1 MKTFNKLHLI
11 LALILFLCVN
21 LTKAGT
27 KPKSNRDST
36 ICLDI
41 SGKVTID
48 NDKNDNELKVELIY
62 YNTVVDTLF
71 AKTNKK
77 FNFLLKKNSY
87 YTIRISK
94 EGYAPKIISICTNVK
109 TFNPEKE
116 FYKFH
121 FDTEL
126 MPLKTAAKLNHEAL
140 EFPIAIVT
148 MDESIGGF
156 YINEDYTSNI
166 KRHIHLK

>member
-1 MKTFNKLHLI
+1 MNISNKLN
-11 LALILFLCVN
+11 LFLAFILMLCIN
-21 LTKAGT
+21 NAKAGT
-27 KPKSNRDST
+27 NPKFNRDST

-41 SGKVTID
+41 SGKVTIN
-48 NDKNDNELKVELIY
+48 NDKNGNGLKVELIY
-62 YNTVVDTLF
+62 YNTVVDTLS
-71 AKTNKK
+71 AKTNKT
-77 FNFLLKKNSY
+77 FNFLLKKNSH

-94 EGYAPKIISICTNVK
+94 EGYASKIISICTDIKAFDPNK
-109 TFNPEKE
+109 D

-126 MPLKTAAKLNHEAL
+126 IPLKTASKLNHEAL
-140 EFPIAIVT
+140 EFPIAIIT
-148 MDESIGGF
+148 LDENVGGF